1 MYTGLNASN
10 LKLCRLT
17 YLLTRVKLAHLK
29 TTCETSG
36 VLEISEQ
43 ITAYISKNYP
53 PFQSFPK
60 IHPNLRTQCSLISLQ
75 KMMLKHTHTPSTTTT
90 TNFVCLFPNFVVIA
104 VFSQI
109 CWTPLKNLDPA
120 QPIFLLN
127 SKKTPN
133 PPKHYK
139 DELNFFG

>member
-43 ITAYISKNYP
+43 ITAYISKITL
-53 PFQSFPK
+53 PFK
-60 IHPNLRTQCSLISLQ
+60 
-75 KMMLKHTHTPSTTTT
+75 
-90 TNFVCLFPNFVVIA
+90 
-104 VFSQI
+104 VFRKFIQI
-109 CWTPLKNLDPA
+109 
-120 QPIFLLN
+120 
-127 SKKTPN
+127 
-133 PPKHYK
+133 
-139 DELNFFG
+139 